1 MVIWSFKRK
10 RLPDGKKSKY
20 KVCLCTHGGQQQRGV
35 NYWEMFSP
43 VVNWMSVRLIFI
55 VALIE
60 DLPARSI
67 DFFLVFPQ
75 ADLDVPVYM
84 EIPAGIDVLGANGGQ
99 HIFS

>member
-1 MVIWSFKRK
+1 
-10 RLPDGKKSKY
+10 
-20 KVCLCTHGGQQQRGV
+20 
-35 NYWEMFSP
+35 
-43 VVNWMSVRLIFI
+43 MSVRLIFI

-67 DFFLVFPQ
+67 DFSLVFPQ